1 MSEKNQ
7 IISTGDIQ
15 NKIYTIRGLQVMLD
29 SDLAKLYQV
38 ETRVLNQAV
47 KRNVNRFPDNFRFQ
61 LTIDEWDFLKS
72 QIVIS
77 TKETDD
83 LKSQSVI
90 LKPAHGG
97 KRKLPYVFT
106 EQGVAMLSAVLRS
119 QTAVNVSIQIMQ
131 AFVEMKQFIT
141 INAGIFQRLDK
152 VEQKLILHDDNFN
165 QLFKALEDKT
175 LTPKQDIF
183 FNGQIF
189 DAYTFVSD
197 LIRGAKKS
205 VILIDNYI
213 DDTVLTLFS
222 KRKRGV
228 KATIFTGKISKKL
241 LLDIDKFNTQYEP
254 VEVKVFKE
262 AHDRFLILDEKEV
275 YHFGASLK
283 DLGKKWFAFSKMDI
297 ASVKVLDK
305 IKELENE

>member
-15 NKIYTIRGLQVMLD
+15 NKIYTVRGLQVMLD
-29 SDLAKLYQV
+29 SDLASLYGV
-38 ETRVLNQAV
+38 ETKNLNLAV
-47 KRNVNRFPDNFRFQ
+47 KRNVERFPDQFRFQ
-61 LTIDEWDFLKS
+61 LTNEEWKSLRS
-72 QIVIS
+72 QIATLNNS
-77 TKETDD
+77 SLRLQNET
-83 LKSQSVI
+83 LKTSR
-90 LKPAHGG
+90 G
-97 KRKLPYVFT
+97 KHRKYLPYVFT

-175 LTPKQDIF
+175 LTLKQDIF

-222 KRKRGV
+222 KRKHGV
-228 KATIFTGKISKKL
+228 KATIFTGKISRKL
-241 LLDIDKFNTQYEP
+241 LLDLEKFNAQYEP

-305 IKELENE
+305 LAEQNFI